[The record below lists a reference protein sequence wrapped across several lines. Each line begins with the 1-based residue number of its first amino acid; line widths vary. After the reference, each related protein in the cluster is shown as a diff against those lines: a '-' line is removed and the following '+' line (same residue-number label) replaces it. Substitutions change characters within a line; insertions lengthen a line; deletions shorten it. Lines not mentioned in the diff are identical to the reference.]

1 MQFFEGFVKNYRKL
15 NLNTQHNR
23 SMFTQKE
30 INYFADLGEMLGFD
44 SYIEDSKFDKSK
56 NRSRPMDLA
65 WWKWDKREDQEN
77 YHYLALHLERESLP
91 MKDEETIE
99 KLFYETAEAFI
110 PNDVVG
116 ILYVD
121 SEERIS
127 YLNKL
132 VLHKYKK
139 QQSNR
144 LMVYRYFDKSLQVQR
159 VLAYHFLADGIV
171 EERKAI
177 CKEDEFGYFSMV
189 FEEEFQLDKNNN
201 LKEQDLTEFD
211 WECSNS
217 KLFHTKMIQN
227 RVNADKLFI
236 SFLTKL
242 EQKRLDARRAFSIKE
257 ISDIIPRGTAGI
269 NNYATYGFSFMSML
283 SSQKERDYFIF
294 DDYQVKRELTT
305 VCNNNY
311 NRDNYYW
318 KKNLLEVYVLINPKH
333 LRD

>member
-65 WWKWDKREDQEN
+65 WWKWDKREDPEN

-91 MKDEETIE
+91 MKDEETVE
-99 KLFYETAEAFI
+99 KLFSETEEAFI

-132 VLHKYKK
+132 VLHKKKK
-139 QQSNR
+139 QQSNA
-144 LMVYRYFDKSLQVQR
+144 LMVYRYFDKSIQLQR
-159 VLAYHFLADGIV
+159 VWAYHFSEGGMV
-171 EERKAI
+171 EERKAV
-177 CKEDEFGYFSMV
+177 CKEDEYGYYSMV
-189 FEEEFQLDKNNN
+189 FEEEHQ
-201 LKEQDLTEFD
+201 
-211 WECSNS
+211 
-217 KLFHTKMIQN
+217 
-227 RVNADKLFI
+227 
-236 SFLTKL
+236 
-242 EQKRLDARRAFSIKE
+242 
-257 ISDIIPRGTAGI
+257 
-269 NNYATYGFSFMSML
+269 L
-283 SSQKERDYFIF
+283 SSNDLNTL
-294 DDYQVKRELTT
+294 VKM
-305 VCNNNY
+305 
-311 NRDNYYW
+311 
-318 KKNLLEVYVLINPKH
+318 
-333 LRD
+333 